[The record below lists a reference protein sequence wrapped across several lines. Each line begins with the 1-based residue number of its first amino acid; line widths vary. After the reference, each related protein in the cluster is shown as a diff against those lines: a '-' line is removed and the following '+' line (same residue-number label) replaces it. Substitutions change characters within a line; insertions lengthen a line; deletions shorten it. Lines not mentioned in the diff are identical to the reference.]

1 MCASVKKSDIKIPPM
16 NDCAANATP
25 KTIVRWREAV
35 RAQFLWR
42 SVWRSV
48 WHAASFVLRY
58 PQLETFHYEDTSKV
72 TDEDL
77 PNELVDE
84 DFMRPYSS
92 EKMFGWPDWCQGR
105 VISLLPPPS

>member
-1 MCASVKKSDIKIPPM
+1 
-16 NDCAANATP
+16 
-25 KTIVRWREAV
+25 
-35 RAQFLWR
+35 
-42 SVWRSV
+42 VWRSV

-77 PNELVDE
+77 PDELVDE

-92 EKMFGWPDWCQGR
+92 EKMFGWPDWWQGR